1 MNDMTINEAFNNA
14 IKNGWRPDI
23 KEVVDNIG
31 TTENYFIHR
40 DLSIYE
46 MCLDPLFWQALGKS
60 MGWGEDAQLKYYG
73 EDEDESML
81 GGVLWFPWEEKWHA
95 LIDHL
100 ASGKSIEDY
109 FQSLS

>member
-1 MNDMTINEAFNNA
+1 MTLQQA
-14 IKNGWRPDI
+14 IEKAKQGGYILPAPCEI
-23 KEVVDNIG
+23 EGIEVYHKGD
-31 TTENYFIHR
+31 T
-40 DLSIYE
+40 L
-46 MCLDPLFWQALGKS
+46 LDSLFWQALGKS